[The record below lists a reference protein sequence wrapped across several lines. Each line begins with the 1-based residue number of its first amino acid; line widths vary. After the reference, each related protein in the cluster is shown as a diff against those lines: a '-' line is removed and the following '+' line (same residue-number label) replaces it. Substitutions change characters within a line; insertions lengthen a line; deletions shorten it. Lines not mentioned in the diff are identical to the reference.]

1 MSFAAV
7 HRKSSWSDCIQVA
20 IMICQQVFS
29 ILALV
34 ILLLNFFS
42 KKCFTIVYFF
52 ALAPRSAFGA
62 AISDAVVRSSIVFCN
77 SVAADRTPMAA

>member
-34 ILLLNFFS
+34 IFALKFLF
-42 KKCFTIVYFF
+42 KKVLHDRLFF